1 MLDGLHVDPGRA
13 AAIGTALL
21 GCGDPLGL
29 TFLAQVGLELGK
41 DAEHVE
47 ECFAGPDWCCEELLE
62 RDDVACP
69 VLSGPFLCLGD
80 LSLSHEFRDELFALF
95 GVRVVLCCSNAEP
108 SVRIYCVLGD
118 TVAFGVHEPEIK
130 LRVGEPLFG
139 GEVIPAHRL
148 GVVLG
153 DTFAGGVHDPEIVL
167 RLGEPLFGETPVLS
181 EGSGKV
187 AALICG
193 CSVFNRLR
201 GRRHREHRCE
211 RH

>member
-80 LSLSHEFRDELFALF
+80 LSLSHEFQLIRRSGSSADTSHTRSLSRQSKVSCSTPFTTAAMWSPASRSTRQFGPANSTAWSRLMEGRTMSANRRRNVYSARAAIQRPSCALLLFF
-95 GVRVVLCCSNAEP
+95 G
-108 SVRIYCVLGD
+108 
-118 TVAFGVHEPEIK
+118 FGFVD
-130 LRVGEPLFG
+130 
-139 GEVIPAHRL
+139 HR
-148 GVVLG
+148 
-153 DTFAGGVHDPEIVL
+153 A
-167 RLGEPLFGETPVLS
+167 
-181 EGSGKV
+181 
-187 AALICG
+187 
-193 CSVFNRLR
+193 
-201 GRRHREHRCE
+201 
-211 RH
+211 